1 MGLLAAHEF
10 YVARFYLKR
19 DAYRGV
25 ISRLKGLLTSYPGTG
40 VEAKALLL
48 LGEVYL
54 KTKEVE
60 AARQT
65 FHEVVQRFPESG
77 EAKKARALLGKIG

>member
-1 MGLLAAHEF
+1 LLA
-10 YVARFYLKR
+10 
-19 DAYRGV
+19 
-25 ISRLKGLLTSYPGTG
+25 SYPGTG

-65 FHEVVQRFPESG
+65 FNEVVQRFPESG

>member
-1 MGLLAAHEF
+1 
-10 YVARFYLKR
+10 
-19 DAYRGV
+19 
-25 ISRLKGLLTSYPGTG
+25 
-40 VEAKALLL
+40 VEPKALLL

-65 FHEVVQRFPESG
+65 FSEIVQRFPDSG